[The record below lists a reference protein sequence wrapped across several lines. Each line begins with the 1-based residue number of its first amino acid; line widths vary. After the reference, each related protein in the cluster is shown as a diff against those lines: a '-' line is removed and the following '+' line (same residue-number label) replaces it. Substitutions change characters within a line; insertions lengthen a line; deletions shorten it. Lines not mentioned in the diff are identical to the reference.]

1 LNVFNITSQAGSRD
15 GDAGADLNMF
25 KKISR
30 GAAMSIVVTYLAYLL
45 ISVSLTFLAGRVLSR
60 SGRLILAD
68 ALGGD
73 SGTARGISNLVVVSF
88 YLISL
93 GCVALAMHTSSD
105 SLSARQAIQLLAT
118 KVGVDLLVLGGLYL
132 AGLVILTKLR
142 RKLKA
147 QAGVATTKTGDDRVA
162 SELAGPALR
171 AALWRPTA
179 GRGAP

>member
-1 LNVFNITSQAGSRD
+1 
-15 GDAGADLNMF
+15 MF
-25 KKISR
+25 KNFSR

-68 ALGGD
+68 AVGGD
-73 SGTARGISNLVVVSF
+73 EGSARGLSNLVVVSF

-93 GCVALAMHTSSD
+93 GCVALTMHTSSD

-118 KVGVDLLVLGGLYL
+118 RVGVNLLVLGGLYL

-142 RKLKA
+142 RKLRS
-147 QAGVATTKTGDDRVA
+147 QGSPVATKAADDLAAR
-162 SELAGPALR
+162 ELASPGPR
-171 AALWRPTA
+171 PALWRPTA